1 MRFAAPR
8 VLKPLLLVTLV
19 GSLLAGCAT
28 HGGAVQ
34 GAAKSGGPTAAESN
48 QAADTH
54 PSLFNTPY
62 LVKGSGKHRLKS
74 QWLKKVSG
82 DEDLQLVFRP
92 ALTADKACAAGRD
105 AVYCFDR
112 DSGKALWKRK
122 VRDLSAGIV
131 LTDTA
136 AYVGTDEG
144 EIVALD
150 IVDGTEQWRS
160 TVGGEILAL
169 VAVGE
174 VATGRMLVAHS
185 SSGLLTGLNA
195 EDGSS
200 VWIQEQKV
208 PRLTLRGLSTPLVV
222 DELVV
227 TGFDNGRVMANKLQD
242 GSIVW
247 QEDLVVPTGRSE
259 LERLADIDGALAYY
273 RGDVF
278 AASWGGSLGAWSLK
292 KGRSLWRA
300 EIASVTGVAAD
311 LRRVYV
317 TDNNNALHSLDARS
331 GRVLWKRDDLVP
343 EDEADDRRVVSTS
356 VIDGRPLVLDNLGR
370 LYLYERATGEL
381 DFATSLSGEFATAPA
396 VDGNSL
402 LTLSRSG
409 SLALWQ
415 LEDNQ

>member
-1 MRFAAPR
+1 MRFAAPKI
-8 VLKPLLLVTLV
+8 LKPLLLAVLA
-19 GSLLAGCAT
+19 GSVLAGCASR
-28 HGGAVQ
+28 GGAP
-34 GAAKSGGPTAAESN
+34 ATAEPS

-74 QWLKKVSG
+74 QWLKKISG

-92 ALTADKACAAGRD
+92 ALSADKACAAGRD
-105 AVYCFDR
+105 AVYCFTR
-112 DSGKALWKRK
+112 ETGKALWKRK

-131 LTDTA
+131 LTNDSA
-136 AYVGTDEG
+136 LVGTDEG
-144 EIVALD
+144 EIIALNVA
-150 IVDGTEQWRS
+150 DGSERWRA

-169 VAVGE
+169 VAVGDT
-174 VATGRMLVAHS
+174 ATGQMVVAHS

-195 EDGSS
+195 ADGSS

-222 DELVV
+222 EGIVV

-242 GSIVW
+242 GAVIW

-278 AASWGGSLGAWSLK
+278 AASWGGALGAWSLK

-300 EIASVTGVAAD
+300 DIASVSGVAAD

-370 LYLYERATGEL
+370 LYLYERSTGEL

-396 VDGNSL
+396 VDGNAL
-402 LTLSRSG
+402 LTLSRGG